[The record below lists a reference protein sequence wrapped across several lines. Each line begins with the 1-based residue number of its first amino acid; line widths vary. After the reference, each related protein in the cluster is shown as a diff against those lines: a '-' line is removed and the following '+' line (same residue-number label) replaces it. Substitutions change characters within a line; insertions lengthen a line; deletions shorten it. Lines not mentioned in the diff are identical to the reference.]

1 MIVVTFLSA
10 IEKTGPLIRVS
21 INCMGS
27 IGQENLVSSIIVF
40 NWRASRA
47 VLSDSPFLMTMTG
60 ILKVFSVVTES
71 VFTGAKNSNCVK
83 ISGKCCTV
91 SCNCRGIRE
100 ARCFLNTVVALK
112 SKFNST
118 LIFLTPNL
126 DMA

>member
-1 MIVVTFLSA
+1 M
-10 IEKTGPLIRVS
+10 EKTEPLIFVS
-21 INCMGS
+21 IFGMGS
-27 IGQENLVSSIIVF
+27 IGQLHLVLSILVF
-40 NWRASRA
+40 KLRASCSKEVRA
-47 VLSDSPFLMTMTG
+47 YRC
-60 ILKVFSVVTES
+60 K
-71 VFTGAKNSNCVK
+71 KSNCVK